1 MRLNGGVIGRANE
14 PSPASAPGIW
24 SAEEVSLSILYDAF
38 PTRNRGWTL
47 SNLLPQPRF
56 LSNTGVLN
64 VAESAPNSIEFKPD
78 GTRMYMVGSNNDT
91 VYQYNLST
99 PWDTTTLS
107 YSGLSYN
114 VALQEITPQGVTF
127 KPDGDRMYIIGTI
140 GDDINEYALSE
151 SWNVATASY
160 VRVFSVSAQELSPQE
175 VKFKLDGT
183 RMYVLGS
190 TGDDVNEYELSE
202 AWNVATAS
210 YTANYSVASEET
222 TPNGLTFSPD
232 GTTMFVVG
240 SIRDNVYQYSLSN
253 AWSVNSATYSGAFYV
268 GDRENTPTGV
278 EFSATGDRMYVVG
291 TSGDDVNEYSVPL
304 PWNIV
309 SPRFSNT
316 TFSVAAQTLNPQG
329 LGFKPDGTKMYIAE
343 NSTDNIFQY
352 SLSVPW
358 DVSSASYDSKNF
370 YVFVSS
376 FIDAPFGIT
385 FKPDGSSMYLTVRGV
400 DGTASLTRIRQ
411 YSLSTPWDVSTA
423 SFSAQNTVFS
433 SSVASGQN
441 IFIDPLGVN
450 VYIPT
455 TIGQIRHERMTTPW
469 DISTSGLIDT
479 YGVALQTQSNAI
491 YFDPSGTSLFT
502 LSTVQDTV
510 QQFKLSTPWDLSTMR
525 YTGTAWSTAAFG
537 AALPIGLAFKPDG
550 KILYLLDTTAD
561 RVLQFDL
568 G

>member
-24 SAEEVSLSILYDAF
+24 SAEEMSLSILYDAF
-38 PTRNRGWTL
+38 PTHNRSWTL

-64 VAESAPNSIEFKPD
+64 VAETAPNSIEFKPD
-78 GTRMYMVGSNNDT
+78 GTRMYMVGSTTDT

-99 PWDTTTLS
+99 PWDTTTLN

-114 VALQEITPQGVTF
+114 VAPQEITPQGVTF
-127 KPDGDRMYIIGTI
+127 KPEGDRMYVVGTT

-160 VRVFSVSAQELSPQE
+160 VRVFSVSAQELNPQE

-183 RMYVLGS
+183 RMYVLGA
-190 TGDDVNEYELSE
+190 TGDDVNEYALSE
-202 AWNVATAS
+202 AWNVSTAS
-210 YTANYSVASEET
+210 YTANYSVATEDT
-222 TPNGLTFSPD
+222 TPAGLTFSPD
-232 GTTMFVVG
+232 GTTMFMVG
-240 SIRDNVYQYSLSN
+240 SNRDNVYQYSLSN
-253 AWSVNSATYSGAFYV
+253 AWSVNSATYSGSFYV
-268 GDRENTPTGV
+268 GDRETAPTGV
-278 EFSATGDRMYVVG
+278 EFSAAGDRMYVVG
-291 TSGDDVNEYSVPL
+291 TTGDDVNEYSVPL

-316 TFSVAAQTLNPQG
+316 SFSVAAEATNPQG
-329 LGFKPDGTKMYIAE
+329 LEFKPDGTKMYVVDSAG
-343 NSTDNIFQY
+343 DNVFQY

-370 YVFVSS
+370 YVFESS
-376 FIDAPFGIT
+376 FIDFPVGVT
-385 FKPDGSSMYLTVRGV
+385 FKPDGSSMYLTVRGQ
-400 DGTASLTRIRQ
+400 DGTAILTRIRQ
-411 YSLSTPWDVSTA
+411 YSLSTSWDISTA

-433 SSVASGQN
+433 SSFTSGQN

-450 VYIPT
+450 VYMPT
-455 TIGQIRHERMTTPW
+455 SVGQIRHERMTIPW
-469 DISTSGLIDT
+469 DISTSRLIGT
-479 YGVALQTQSNAI
+479 YGVAIQTQSNAI
-491 YFDPSGTSLFT
+491 YFDPSGTSLFI
-502 LSTVQDTV
+502 LSSAQDTV

-525 YTGTAWSTAAFG
+525 YTGAAWSTAPFG
-537 AALPIGLAFKPDG
+537 ASSPTGLAFKPDG
-550 KILYLLDTTAD
+550 KILYLLDNALD

>member
-64 VAESAPNSIEFKPD
+64 VAESVPNSIEFKPD
-78 GTRMYMVGSNNDT
+78 GTRMYMVGSNNDI
-91 VYQYNLST
+91 VYQYDLST

-107 YSGLSYN
+107 YSGLSYS
-114 VALQEITPQGVTF
+114 VAPEELTPQGVTF
-127 KPDGDRMYIIGTI
+127 KPEGDRMYVVGTT
-140 GDDINEYALSE
+140 GDDINEYTLSE

-160 VRVFSVSAQELSPQE
+160 VRVFSVSAQETTPQE

-183 RMYVLGS
+183 RMYVLGG

-210 YTANYSVASEET
+210 YTANYSVT
-222 TPNGLTFSPD
+222 TEDTIPNGLAFSPD
-232 GTTMFVVG
+232 GATMFVIG
-240 SIRDNVYQYSLSN
+240 NLRDNVYQYSLSN

-268 GDRENTPTGV
+268 GDRETSPTGV
-278 EFSATGDRMYVVG
+278 EFSAAGDRMYVVG
-291 TSGDDVNEYSVPL
+291 TTGDDVNEYSVPL
-304 PWNIV
+304 PWNIL

-316 TFSVAAQTLNPQG
+316 TFSVAAQTLNPQA

-376 FIDAPFGIT
+376 FIDAPFGVT

-400 DGTASLTRIRQ
+400 DGTATLTRIRQ

-433 SSVASGQN
+433 SSVTSGQN

-450 VYIPT
+450 VYLPT
-455 TIGQIRHERMTTPW
+455 SLGQIRHERMTTPW
-469 DISTSGLIDT
+469 DISTSRLIDT

-491 YFDPSGTSLFT
+491 YFDPSGTLLFT
-502 LSTVQDTV
+502 LSATQDTV

-525 YTGTAWSTAAFG
+525 YTGTAWSTIPFG
-537 AALPIGLAFKPDG
+537 AAIPTGLAFKPDG

>member
-64 VAESAPNSIEFKPD
+64 VAETSPNSIEFKPD
-78 GTRMYMVGSNNDT
+78 GTRMYMVGSTTDT
-91 VYQYNLST
+91 VYQYDLST

-114 VALQEITPQGVTF
+114 VAPQEINPQGVTF
-127 KPDGDRMYIIGTI
+127 KPGGDRMYVVGTT
-140 GDDINEYALSE
+140 GDDINEYTLSE

-160 VRVFSVSAQELSPQE
+160 VRVFSVSAQDLAPQE

-210 YTANYSVASEET
+210 YTANYSVAAEEAL
-222 TPNGLTFSPD
+222 PYGLAFSPD
-232 GTTMFVVG
+232 GTTMFVAG
-240 SIRDNVYQYSLSN
+240 SNLDNVYQYSLSS

-268 GDRENTPTGV
+268 GDRESSPTGV
-278 EFSATGDRMYVVG
+278 EFSAAGDRMYVIG
-291 TSGDDVNEYSVPL
+291 SSGDDVNEYLVPA

-309 SPRFSNT
+309 SSRFSNT
-316 TFSVAAQTLNPQG
+316 SFSVAAQATNPQG
-329 LGFKPDGTKMYIAE
+329 LEFKPDGTKMYIVD
-343 NSTDNIFQY
+343 STGDNVFQY

-358 DVSSASYDSKNF
+358 DVSSASYDSK
-370 YVFVSS
+370 
-376 FIDAPFGIT
+376 T
-385 FKPDGSSMYLTVRGV
+385 FDFFQASIFDTGLGVAFKHDGSSMYISGYLS
-400 DGTASLTRIRQ
+400 GTTAQNRIRQ
-411 YSLSTPWDVSTA
+411 YILSTPWDVSTA
-423 SFSAQNTVFS
+423 SFSAQSAAVS
-433 SSVASGQN
+433 SIILFTDV
-441 IFIDPLGVN
+441 FIDPLGIN
-450 VYIPT
+450 VYIPNNA
-455 TIGQIRHERMTTPW
+455 GQIRHERMTTAW
-469 DISTSGLIDT
+469 DISTSRLIGT
-479 YGVALQTQSNAI
+479 YGGAIQSSISAI

-502 LSTVQDTV
+502 ASTGQDTV

-525 YTGTAWSTAAFG
+525 YTGAAWSTVPFG
-537 AALPIGLAFKPDG
+537 AINPNGLAFKPDG
-550 KILYLLDTTAD
+550 KILYLVDNTLD